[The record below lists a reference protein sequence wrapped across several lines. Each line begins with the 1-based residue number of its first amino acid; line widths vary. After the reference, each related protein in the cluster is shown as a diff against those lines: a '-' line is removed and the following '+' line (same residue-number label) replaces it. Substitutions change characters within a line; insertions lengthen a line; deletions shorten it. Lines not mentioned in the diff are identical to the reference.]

1 MKMDLRMKASLIVLI
16 VSFLA
21 QDHACCRLLE
31 ELGLGKVV
39 NLRDAN
45 GKLTREGAAI
55 MSSVLALITYVIMSR
70 PGRK

>member
-16 VSFLA
+16 VSFLQ

-31 ELGLGKVV
+31 KLGLGKVV

-45 GKLTREGAAI
+45 GKITREGSAV
-55 MSSVLALITYVIMSR
+55 MSLVLAGITYVIMSR
-70 PGRK
+70 RGSK